1 VTEDDAAVL
10 LRTLDCE
17 PRTPSTIDIERAV
30 RDGRR
35 RARRRLAAQA
45 GSAVVAAALVIA
57 GGTMAVAV
65 RTGGQ
70 DNADPDAPPT
80 QAGASSASA
89 DGPSA
94 SPTPSATPPIQG
106 PAPAAPT
113 KCTQS
118 LLPIPD
124 GVRMALVTGADPTG
138 RLIVGRSYPGSG
150 SHQVLLW
157 RDGRVQKVPLDG
169 DDQSLNDINSAGV
182 AVGGT
187 FRPKPGGGADSLR
200 QVPVAYLPN
209 GSLVN
214 LAGAAASAA
223 DGADGAAQAVYEA
236 GVIVGELARRA
247 VRWAT
252 PQSAAENLP
261 LPSGASLGQASDIDE
276 DGTIVGFVDFGTR
289 GERPYVWFADGTHRE
304 LPVPANGGAEG
315 TRKQVFVRAY
325 GIRNGWVT
333 GIMDVVSQASAVR
346 WNVYTGEV
354 KVFPEF
360 LIRASMANAHGWQVG
375 TDPQGRA
382 ILLTPAGT
390 VVLPDL
396 AQHEAGNLTNIATTV
411 SDDGRTIGGQADDS
425 GDVIRAVVWRC
436 T

>member
-1 VTEDDAAVL
+1 MTDDDAAVL

-35 RARRRLAAQA
+35 RARRRLTAQA

-57 GGTMAVAV
+57 GGTVAVLV

-70 DNADPDAPPT
+70 DNANPDVSPTQGGSSAAASPSGRASAPP
-80 QAGASSASA
+80 SASA
-89 DGPSA
+89 PV
-94 SPTPSATPPIQG
+94 QG
-106 PAPAAPT
+106 PVPAAPT
-113 KCTQS
+113 KCTLS

-124 GVRMALVTGADPTG
+124 GVRMAIVTGADPTG
-138 RLIVGRSYPGSG
+138 RLILGRSYPGSG

-169 DDQSLNDINSAGV
+169 DDQSLTDINTAGL

-187 FRPKPGGGADSLR
+187 FRPNPGGGEDNLR
-200 QVPVAYLPN
+200 QVPVAYLPD
-209 GSLVN
+209 GRLVN
-214 LAGAAASAA
+214 LADNAA
-223 DGADGAAQAVYEA
+223 DGSAHAVNEA
-236 GVIVGELARRA
+236 GAIVGELGRRP
-247 VRWAT
+247 VRWA
-252 PQSAAENLP
+252 SAQGAVENLP
-261 LPSGASLGQASDIDE
+261 LPPGASLGQASDIDE
-276 DGTIVGFVDFGTR
+276 DGTIVGFVEFGNS

-304 LPVPANGGAEG
+304 LPVPANAGEQD
-315 TRKQVFVRAY
+315 TRKQTFVRAY

-333 GIMDVVSQASAVR
+333 GIMDVVSKASAVR

-360 LIRASMANAHGWQVG
+360 LIRASMANVHGWQVG
-375 TDPQGRA
+375 TDQQGRA
-382 ILLTPAGT
+382 ILLTPAGV

-396 AQHEAGNLTNIATTV
+396 SRHEAGNLKNIATTV
-411 SDDGRTIGGQADDS
+411 SDDGRTIGGQSDDS

-436 T
+436 S